1 MFERQYT
8 KIDLVRQRLDAM
20 LKNCADPEVTRTGYV
35 HLYGVGQACALI
47 ALHRGHDRAYAELAE
62 IAGMLHDYCK
72 YRDGIEEQHGEL
84 SSVEAKS
91 ILEDIG
97 CFSVEEIQM
106 MCDAISKHSN
116 KEHIDTEFDEILK
129 DADDFQR
136 FLRNPVED
144 YFFRRKR
151 NQKLLQEIGIIQ

>member
-1 MFERQYT
+1 
-8 KIDLVRQRLDAM
+8 
-20 LKNCADPEVTRTGYV
+20 
-35 HLYGVGQACALI
+35 
-47 ALHRGHDRAYAELAE
+47 
-62 IAGMLHDYCK
+62 
-72 YRDGIEEQHGEL
+72 
-84 SSVEAKS
+84 
-91 ILEDIG
+91 
-97 CFSVEEIQM
+97 M

-116 KEHIDTEFDEILK
+116 KEDIDTEFDEILK